1 MNFFVQ
7 NGHVCNVSV
16 GKLLGNRDVIGARG
30 KCNFHSGGTEMLRQT
45 LITLTAVAA
54 LGIGSTA
61 MAAHGGGVGGHGGG
75 GGGGHWGGGG
85 GGFGGGGAFAGARSF
100 GGGGY
105 AGGGWRGGSAGPMMM
120 RGSMGPVTRGPI
132 TTAAVRGPVQGWNGP
147 RNNLAM
153 GMRDHRFHDHFHN
166 RFRNRN
172 FFAFGF
178 GGPFYDYAY
187 DSCWI
192 YYGWQWVNV
201 CGGYGY

>member
-1 MNFFVQ
+1 MCRLANFWGTAALLEQ
-7 NGHVCNVSV
+7 D
-16 GKLLGNRDVIGARG
+16 GKRNS
-30 KCNFHSGGTEMLRQT
+30 HSGGTEMLRQT

-61 MAAHGGGVGGHGGG
+61 VAAHSGGGGGGGHGGG
-75 GGGGHWGGGG
+75 GGGWGGGGHG
-85 GGFGGGGAFAGARSF
+85 GGFGGGGGFAGARSF
-100 GGGGY
+100 GGGGSF
-105 AGGGWRGGSAGPMMM
+105 AGGGWRGGNAGPMMM
-120 RGSMGPVTRGPI
+120 RGGSVGPVTRG
-132 TTAAVRGPVQGWNGP
+132 TMTAAPVRGPVQGWNGP
-147 RNNLAM
+147 RNNFA
-153 GMRDHRFHDHFHN
+153 MRDHHFHDHFHN